1 MPEDASGKAAPGRD
15 DAEQKLVFS
24 ATSEGGA
31 DAGGAVAERVASRI
45 KSHWELLDARL
56 ASEKPGE
63 DGVRLGGLRSA
74 LLADL
79 LRELHAYADAKIS
92 GGKSSTPCAL
102 AAVGS
107 FGRGAVALRSDID
120 VRLVVRPGAKNRE
133 AASRLAD
140 ALLYPLWDA
149 GLSVGHQVVDTS
161 EALELAQTDLATATS
176 LLDLRLL
183 AGDASILAE
192 IEERAYAGLFS
203 EGELAR
209 FVERLEEEATARHAR
224 FGGSLYLLE
233 PEVKAGAGGLRDLD
247 IGRWAA
253 RARYRI
259 GRPGSYGT
267 PPTHGASAAPEAGSR
282 TPESDAWADLV
293 RVGVLVPREAHEIT
307 RAEDFLWRVRN
318 RLHAH
323 AQRKSDRLT
332 FDQQESIALEMGYAA
347 ASHAAIQTTSVKPP
361 SSASSVASA
370 AADSEAQV
378 QEMRAAAAERFM
390 QDYFG
395 HARVVSRARD
405 ALLLRATPPR
415 RRAGRPVEID
425 LGGGV
430 RLFDGHVTLDPT
442 LLAGDPAL
450 ALRAYMT
457 CVHKKAPILPF
468 SRDAIARASADGEW
482 ATRLRASPEAAKLFV
497 ELLCTVREVPL
508 KRGSIAGEL
517 HEVGLLLAMIP
528 EFQPVTG
535 RVHHDV
541 YHVYTVDVHS
551 VAAVDALRALCRG
564 ENAHD
569 RPLASRL
576 AAEIARPAPLFL
588 ATLLHDVGKGY
599 PDASGSRKNHSV
611 TGADLCDTILPR
623 LGVSADD
630 AAEVRA
636 LVRDH
641 LVMYHVATRRDLD
654 DPSTAADFCKLLRGR
669 EGLRDLYLLTVCDL
683 TTTSPTAMTSWKA
696 RMLDEL
702 YFAADAAF
710 AGADAFGVAR
720 TQLVKDAAAAV
731 WSGKRSDLESFL
743 ASMPE
748 RYLLSNAPEAICAH
762 ARIALDRA
770 RDKRAVHAALV
781 PSRHPEVTELCVVAE
796 DAPGLLAR
804 IAAAITASRLEV
816 LGAQVY
822 SRQAGAGVGGSTGST
837 SAGEA
842 VDLFWVRDSRGNA
855 DGVAQAMP
863 RLVRD
868 LEALCSGQVTSDDL
882 LQERIGSASPW
893 RERPSPAV
901 LSEVVVDDR
910 ASPRHTVVE
919 VFAKDRPGLLY
930 SLARVMHELGLGIAL
945 SKINT
950 EGTKVADVFYV
961 TEQGGAK
968 VAPGARFKAIREA
981 LLAAVSTGSGSE
993 SVLLAAASQKEGRP

>member
-1 MPEDASGKAAPGRD
+1 MRLGRSR
-15 DAEQKLVFS
+15 S
-24 ATSEGGA
+24 AMLA
-31 DAGGAVAERVASRI
+31 
-45 KSHWELLDARL
+45 ELLVDLHASAL
-56 ASEKPGE
+56 AST
-63 DGVRLGGLRSA
+63 GVQ
-74 LLADL
+74 
-79 LRELHAYADAKIS
+79 E
-92 GGKSSTPCAL
+92 PVAL

-107 FGRGAVALRSDID
+107 FGRGAVALRSDVD
-120 VRLVVRPGAKNRE
+120 VRLVVRPGARNRE

-149 GLSVGHQVVDTS
+149 GLSVGHQVIDTS
-161 EALELAQTDLATATS
+161 EALELAQSDLATATS
-176 LLDLRLL
+176 LLDFRLV

-209 FVERLEEEATARHAR
+209 FVERLEQEAIARHAR

-253 RARYRI
+253 RARYRT
-259 GRPGSYGT
+259 GESVEGGT
-267 PPTHGASAAPEAGSR
+267 
-282 TPESDAWADLV
+282 WAELV

-323 AQRKSDRLT
+323 ARRKSDRLT
-332 FDQQESIALEMGYAA
+332 FDQQESIALEMGYTKAEPGRPGA
-347 ASHAAIQTTSVKPP
+347 LGTPSAPDASGEG
-361 SSASSVASA
+361 
-370 AADSEAQV
+370 ADS
-378 QEMRAAAAERFM
+378 QEQRAAAAERFM

-405 ALLLRATPPR
+405 SLLLRATPPR
-415 RRAGRPVEID
+415 RRARPVEVD

-430 RLFDGHVTLDPT
+430 RLFDGQVSVDTAALER
-442 LLAGDPAL
+442 DPAL
-450 ALRAYMT
+450 ALRAYAA
-457 CVHKKAPILPF
+457 CVQKKAPILPF
-468 SRDAIARASADGEW
+468 SRDAIARATADGEW
-482 ATRLRASPEAAKLFV
+482 ASKLRASPEAAHLFV

-528 EFQPVTG
+528 EFMPVTG

-611 TGADLCDTILPR
+611 TGAELCDTILPR
-623 LGVSADD
+623 LGISADD

-654 DPSTAADFCKLLRGR
+654 DPATTKDFCAQLRGR

-702 YFAADAAF
+702 YFAADASF
-710 AGADAFGVAR
+710 GGADAFDVAR
-720 TQLVKDAAAAV
+720 TQRVKDAALAI
-731 WSGKRSDLESFL
+731 WQSKRSDLESFL

-762 ARIALDRA
+762 ARVAIDRG
-770 RDKRAVHAALV
+770 RERRAVHAAVV
-781 PSRHPEVTELCVVAE
+781 PSRHPEVSELCVVAE

-804 IAAAITASRLEV
+804 IAAAITAGRLEV

-822 SRQAGAGVGGSTGST
+822 SRSVGHTGAT
-837 SAGEA
+837 EA
-842 VDLFWVRDSRGNA
+842 VDLFWVRDARGNA
-855 DGVAQAMP
+855 DGVAQVMP
-863 RLVRD
+863 RLMRD
-868 LEALCSGQVTSDDL
+868 LESLCTGAQSADEL
-882 LQERIGSASPW
+882 LRERIGTASPW

-930 SLARVMHELGLGIAL
+930 SLARAMHELGLSIAL

-961 TEQGGAK
+961 NELDGSK
-968 VAPGARFKAIREA
+968 VAPGPRFKAVRDA
-981 LLAAVSTGSGSE
+981 LLAAVNAGNGATDSTT
-993 SVLLAAASQKEGRP
+993 LAVATTVANQKEGTA

>member
-1 MPEDASGKAAPGRD
+1 MGWCYLHVVMAEDAPERAPLRAAGVPEAAKDGALGD
-15 DAEQKLVFS
+15 
-24 ATSEGGA
+24 SE
-31 DAGGAVAERVASRI
+31 DPRVARVAAAVR
-45 KSHWELLDARL
+45 SHWDELEARL
-56 ASEKPGE
+56 TPRVGPRATGPAPPTE
-63 DGVRLGGLRSA
+63 DGMRLGRARSA
-74 LLADL
+74 VLADLLADL
-79 LRELHAYADAKIS
+79 YANAATKTGI
-92 GGKSSTPCAL
+92 KEAVAL
-102 AAVGS
+102 AAVGT
-107 FGRGAVALRSDID
+107 FGRGAVALRSDVD

-161 EALELAQTDLATATS
+161 EAFELAQTDLATATS

-192 IEERAYAGLFS
+192 VEERAYTGLFS

-209 FVERLEEEATARHAR
+209 FVERLEEEAAARHAR

-253 RARYRI
+253 RARYRT
-259 GRPGSYGT
+259 GDGAGGGT
-267 PPTHGASAAPEAGSR
+267 
-282 TPESDAWADLV
+282 WAELV
-293 RVGVLVPREAHEIT
+293 RVGVLVPREAHEIG
-307 RAEDFLWRVRN
+307 RAEEFLWRVRN

-323 AQRKSDRLT
+323 ASRKSDRLT
-332 FDQQESIALEMGYAA
+332 FDQQESIAIEMDYAGVLA
-347 ASHAAIQTTSVKPP
+347 AQEGRAGHGNGATGEAG
-361 SSASSVASA
+361 ASDVAY
-370 AADSEAQV
+370 EQ
-378 QEMRAAAAERFM
+378 RAAAAERFM

-395 HARVVSRARD
+395 HARVVSRARES
-405 ALLLRATPPR
+405 LLLRATPPR
-415 RRAGRPVEID
+415 RRGRPVEID
-425 LGGGV
+425 LGGGIK
-430 RLFDGHVTLDPT
+430 LFDGHVTIDPT
-442 LLAGDPAL
+442 ALATDPAL
-450 ALRAYMT
+450 ALRAYAA
-457 CVHKKAPILPF
+457 CVQKKAPVLPF
-468 SRDAIARASADGEW
+468 ARDVIARATADADW
-482 ATRLRASPEAAKLFV
+482 AAQLRASPEAARLFV
-497 ELLCTVREVPL
+497 ELLCTVPEVPL

-528 EFQPVTG
+528 EFAPVTG

-599 PDASGSRKNHSV
+599 PDASGSRKNHSI

-623 LGVSADD
+623 LGVSADE

-654 DPSTAADFCKLLRGR
+654 DPTTTADFCAQLRGR
-669 EGLRDLYLLTVCDL
+669 EGLRNLYLLTVCDL

-702 YFAADAAF
+702 YFAADASF
-710 AGADAFGVAR
+710 VGADAFDTAR
-720 TQLVKDAAAAV
+720 TQYVKDVALAV
-731 WSGKRSDLESFL
+731 WPSKAADLEAFL
-743 ASMPE
+743 TSMPE

-762 ARIALDRA
+762 AQVALDRA
-770 RDKRAVHAALV
+770 RAKRPVHAALV
-781 PSRHPEVTELCVVAE
+781 PSRHPEVSELCVVAE

-804 IAAAITASRLEV
+804 IAAAITASRFEV

-822 SRQAGAGVGGSTGST
+822 SRPTGSGP
-837 SAGEA
+837 SEA
-842 VDLFWVRDSRGNA
+842 VDLFWVRDARGNA
-855 DGVAQAMP
+855 EGVAQAMP

-868 LEALCSGQVTSDDL
+868 LEAVCSGTTTADEL
-882 LQERIGSASPW
+882 LRERIGTASPW

-901 LSEVVVDDR
+901 LSEVVLDDR

-930 SLARVMHELGLGIAL
+930 SLARAMHGLGLGIAL

-961 TEQGGAK
+961 NELDGSK
-968 VAPGARFKAIREA
+968 VIPGPRFKVIRDA
-981 LLAAVSTGSGSE
+981 LLAAVSTEGGSGRQ
-993 SVLLAAASQKEGRP
+993 VVAAQQKEESG

>member
-1 MPEDASGKAAPGRD
+1 MGWCYVRFVMAEDVPKRAPSGGARVSEAADDAALGAPEDP
-15 DAEQKLVFS
+15 
-24 ATSEGGA
+24 
-31 DAGGAVAERVASRI
+31 RVARVAAAVRG
-45 KSHWELLDARL
+45 HWDELEARLTPRPAAVTEDGLRLGRARSAVLTELLAEL
-56 ASEKPGE
+56 FATASTMTATTEP
-63 DGVRLGGLRSA
+63 V
-74 LLADL
+74 
-79 LRELHAYADAKIS
+79 
-92 GGKSSTPCAL
+92 AL
-102 AAVGS
+102 AAVGT
-107 FGRGAVALRSDID
+107 FGRGAVALRSDVD
-120 VRLVVRPGAKNRE
+120 VRLVVRPGTRNRE

-149 GLSVGHQVVDTS
+149 GLSVGHQVIDTS
-161 EALELAQTDLATATS
+161 EVFELAQTDLATATS

-183 AGDASILAE
+183 SGDASILAE
-192 IEERAYAGLFS
+192 IEERAYTGLFS
-203 EGELAR
+203 EGELLR
-209 FVERLEEEATARHAR
+209 FVERLEEEAAARHAR

-253 RARYRI
+253 RARYRA
-259 GRPGSYGT
+259 GDGSGAGT
-267 PPTHGASAAPEAGSR
+267 
-282 TPESDAWADLV
+282 WAELV
-293 RVGVLVPREAHEIT
+293 RVGVLVPREAHEIG
-307 RAEDFLWRVRN
+307 RAEEFLWRVRN

-323 AQRKSDRLT
+323 ANRKSDRLT
-332 FDQQESIALEMGYAA
+332 FDQQESIAIEMDYAGVLAALEGRAGHGNCA
-347 ASHAAIQTTSVKPP
+347 TGEADTTAIAYEQ
-361 SSASSVASA
+361 
-370 AADSEAQV
+370 
-378 QEMRAAAAERFM
+378 RAAAAERFM
-390 QDYFG
+390 QYYFG
-395 HARVVSRARD
+395 HARVVSRARES
-405 ALLLRATPPR
+405 LLLRATPPR
-415 RRAGRPVEID
+415 RRSRPVEID
-425 LGGGV
+425 LGGGIK
-430 RLFDGHVTLDPT
+430 LFDGYVTIDPT
-442 LLAGDPAL
+442 ALATDPAL
-450 ALRAYMT
+450 ALRAYAT
-457 CVHKKAPILPF
+457 CVQKKAPVLPF
-468 SRDAIARASADGEW
+468 ARDVIARATADADW
-482 ATRLRASPEAAKLFV
+482 AAQLRASPEAARLFV
-497 ELLCTVREVPL
+497 ELLCTVPEVPL

-528 EFQPVTG
+528 EFAPVTG

-599 PDASGSRKNHSV
+599 PDASGSRKNHSI

-623 LGVSADD
+623 LGVSADE

-654 DPSTAADFCKLLRGR
+654 DPSTTADFCAQLRGR
-669 EGLRDLYLLTVCDL
+669 EGLRNLYLLTVCDL

-702 YFAADAAF
+702 YFAADASF
-710 AGADAFGVAR
+710 GGADAFDAAR
-720 TQLVKDAAAAV
+720 TQYVKDVALAV
-731 WSGKRSDLESFL
+731 WPCKRADLEAFL
-743 ASMPE
+743 TSMPE

-762 ARIALDRA
+762 AQVALDRDRAHA
-770 RDKRAVHAALV
+770 RDRAKHAVHAALV
-781 PSRHPEVTELCVVAE
+781 PSRHPDVSELCVVAE

-822 SRQAGAGVGGSTGST
+822 SRPSGSGPS
-837 SAGEA
+837 EA
-842 VDLFWVRDSRGNA
+842 VDLFWVRDARGYA

-868 LEALCSGQVTSDDL
+868 LEAVCSGTTSADDL
-882 LQERIGSASPW
+882 LRERIGTTSPW

-901 LSEVVVDDR
+901 LSEVVLDDR

-930 SLARVMHELGLGIAL
+930 SLARAMHGLGLGIAL

-961 TEQGGAK
+961 NELDGSK
-968 VAPGARFKAIREA
+968 VAPGPRFRVIREV
-981 LLAAVSTGSGSE
+981 LLAAVSTEGESGSKE
-993 SVLLAAASQKEGRP
+993 VVAAKQKEESR

>member
-1 MPEDASGKAAPGRD
+1 MAEDASGKSPSRGNSGAESPSETAA
-15 DAEQKLVFS
+15 
-24 ATSEGGA
+24 
-31 DAGGAVAERVASRI
+31 AVRR
-45 KSHWELLDARL
+45 HWEDLDRRL
-56 ASEKPGE
+56 TAGKPGD
-63 DGVRLGGLRSA
+63 DGVRLGRARSA
-74 LLADL
+74 ALAGLLDTLYAEAVATTGI
-79 LRELHAYADAKIS
+79 RE
-92 GGKSSTPCAL
+92 GVAL
-102 AAVGS
+102 AAVGT

-133 AASRLAD
+133 AAARLAD

-149 GLSVGHQVVDTS
+149 GLSVGHQVVDAG

-183 AGDASILAE
+183 AGDATILGE
-192 IEERAYAGLFS
+192 VEERAYAGLFS

-209 FVERLEEEATARHAR
+209 FVERLEEEAASRHAR

-253 RARYRI
+253 RARYRTRDN
-259 GRPGSYGT
+259 GETGT
-267 PPTHGASAAPEAGSR
+267 
-282 TPESDAWADLV
+282 WAELV
-293 RVGVLVPREAHEIT
+293 RVGVLVAREAAEIT
-307 RAEDFLWRVRN
+307 RAEEFLWRVRN

-323 AQRKSDRLT
+323 AGRKSDRLT
-332 FDQQESIALEMGYAA
+332 FDQQESIALEMDYGKRDGA
-347 ASHAAIQTTSVKPP
+347 
-361 SSASSVASA
+361 
-370 AADSEAQV
+370 EAGGDE
-378 QEMRAAAAERFM
+378 QEQRAAAAERFM

-415 RRAGRPVEID
+415 RGRGRPVELD
-425 LGGGV
+425 LGNGV
-430 RLFDGHVTLDPT
+430 RLFDGQVTVDP
-442 LLAGDPAL
+442 AQVAADPAL
-450 ALRAYMT
+450 ALRAYT
-457 CVHKKAPILPF
+457 ACVQKKAPILPF
-468 SRDAIARASADGEW
+468 ARDAIARATADAEW
-482 ATRLRASPEAAKLFV
+482 ASRLRANPEAARLFV

-528 EFQPVTG
+528 EFAPVTG

-654 DPSTAADFCKLLRGR
+654 DPTTTKDFCAQLRGR

-702 YFAADAAF
+702 YFAADASF
-710 AGADAFGVAR
+710 GGADAFDVAR
-720 TQLVKDAAAAV
+720 TKRVKDAALSC
-731 WSGKRSDLESFL
+731 WQQKRADLEAFL

-762 ARIALDRA
+762 ARVALDRS
-770 RDKRAVHAALV
+770 RERRAVQAALV
-781 PSRHPEVTELCVVAE
+781 PSRHPEVSELCVVAE

-822 SRQAGAGVGGSTGST
+822 SRKAGTGNGAT
-837 SAGEA
+837 EA
-842 VDLFWVRDSRGNA
+842 VDLFWVRDARGNA
-855 DGVAQAMP
+855 DGVAQALP

-868 LEALCSGQVTSDDL
+868 LETLCSGATSADEL
-882 LQERIGSASPW
+882 LRDRVGTTSPW

-901 LSEVVVDDR
+901 LSEVVLDDR

-930 SLARVMHELGLGIAL
+930 SLARAMHELGLGIAL

-961 TEQGGAK
+961 NELDGSK
-968 VAPGARFKAIREA
+968 VAPGPRFKAVRDA
-981 LLAAVSTGSGSE
+981 
-993 SVLLAAASQKEGRP
+993 LLAAASNGNDPSRTDSGSIRVAPATAT

>member
-1 MPEDASGKAAPGRD
+1 MAEEASGKTPTLGNPGTSGGS
-15 DAEQKLVFS
+15 S
-24 ATSEGGA
+24 AGSSGSEGGA
-31 DAGGAVAERVASRI
+31 RPETEVAAAVRR
-45 KSHWELLDARL
+45 HWEVLDARL
-56 ASEKPGE
+56 SATARTARPIAVAADGPSAPAPPTE
-63 DGVRLGGLRSA
+63 DGVRLGRARSA
-74 LLADL
+74 MIAELL
-79 LRELHAYADAKIS
+79 EKLHAAALASTGVTDAV
-92 GGKSSTPCAL
+92 AL
-102 AAVGS
+102 AAVGT
-107 FGRGAVALRSDID
+107 FGRGAVALRSDVD
-120 VRLVVRPGAKNRE
+120 VRLVVRPGKKNRD

-149 GLSVGHQVVDTS
+149 GLSVGHQVVDVS

-176 LLDLRLL
+176 LLDLRAI
-183 AGDASILAE
+183 AGDASILGE

-209 FVERLEEEATARHAR
+209 FVERLEEEAASRHAR

-253 RARYRI
+253 RARYRTRD
-259 GRPGSYGT
+259 GDGDGAGT
-267 PPTHGASAAPEAGSR
+267 W
-282 TPESDAWADLV
+282 DALV
-293 RVGVLVPREAHEIT
+293 RVGVLVSREAQEIG
-307 RAEDFLWRVRN
+307 RAEEFLWRVRN

-323 AQRKSDRLT
+323 AGRKSDRLT
-332 FDQQESIALEMGYAA
+332 FDQQESIAIEMGYGKGSAANGGGAA
-347 ASHAAIQTTSVKPP
+347 APG
-361 SSASSVASA
+361 
-370 AADSEAQV
+370 ADQDEMTAEV
-378 QEMRAAAAERFM
+378 QEERAAAAERFM

-405 ALLLRATPPR
+405 SLLLRATPPR
-415 RRAGRPVEID
+415 RRGRPAEVD
-425 LGGGV
+425 LGNGV
-430 RLFDGHVTLDPT
+430 RLFDGHVTVDPAA
-442 LLAGDPAL
+442 LAEDPAL
-450 ALRAYMT
+450 ALRAYVA
-457 CVHKKAPILPF
+457 CVQKKAPILPF
-468 SRDAIARASADGEW
+468 ARDTIARCTADADWG
-482 ATRLRASPEAAKLFV
+482 AKLRASPEAARLFV

-528 EFQPVTG
+528 EFAPVTG

-599 PDASGSRKNHSV
+599 PDASGSRKNHSI
-611 TGADLCDTILPR
+611 TGAELCDTILPR
-623 LGVSADD
+623 LGISPDD

-654 DPSTAADFCKLLRGR
+654 DPTTTKDFCAQLRGR

-702 YFAADAAF
+702 YFASDASF
-710 AGADAFGVAR
+710 GGDDAFDAAR
-720 TQLVKDAAAAV
+720 TQRVKDAAMAI
-731 WSGKRSDLESFL
+731 WPSKRADLEAFL

-748 RYLLSNAPEAICAH
+748 RYLLSNAPDAICAH
-762 ARIALDRA
+762 ARVALDRA
-770 RDKRAVHAALV
+770 RERRAVHAAIV
-781 PSRHPEVTELCVVAE
+781 PSRHPEVSELCVVAE

-804 IAAAITASRLEV
+804 IAAVITASRLEV

-822 SRQAGAGVGGSTGST
+822 SRNVASSSSGSSGKLQTT
-837 SAGEA
+837 EA
-842 VDLFWVRDSRGNA
+842 VDLFWVRDARGNA
-855 DGVAQAMP
+855 DGVAQVLP

-868 LEALCSGQVTSDDL
+868 LESVCSGTTSADEL
-882 LQERIGSASPW
+882 LRERIGTASPW

-930 SLARVMHELGLGIAL
+930 SLARAMHGLGLGIAL

-961 TEQGGAK
+961 NELDGSK
-968 VAPGARFKAIREA
+968 VAPGPRFKAIREA
-981 LLAAVSTGSGSE
+981 LLAATSAPNEKLETLV
-993 SVLLAAASQKEGRP
+993 KEGRV